1 MNKEDT
7 LHIIQDMSIDKKIKL
22 EDIPEIDLY
31 MDQVIQLFES
41 KLSKIKRKEEDKV
54 LTKTMINNYVKAK
67 LLMPVK
73 NKKYSKEHLILMSFI
88 YDFKGTI
95 SINDI
100 KLMLDNIVS
109 KYDKDEEY
117 DLRSL
122 YETYLKIT
130 MADSNEL
137 RDSVKKKVDKLSNIS
152 KDSDFEE
159 KFLLVSSMISMSNMY
174 RRIGEQLID
183 EFFGRNQSK

>member
-88 YDFKGTI
+88 YDFKGAI

-159 KFLLVSSMISMSNMY
+159 KFLLVASMISMSNMY

-183 EFFGRNQSK
+183 EFFGEESK